1 MNEWEYL
8 TFKEGINKYFNN
20 YKIIKEI
27 NNNISGSNYVA
38 ENIETNQLVFI
49 KIYSK
54 KFINKNVNYI
64 ELINNQIKNLKVLY
78 HTNIIQLYEYF
89 ESNDNIYLI
98 FEYFENS
105 ISLENFIKNQNNN
118 KINIQIINEI
128 FIQILSALLFMHNL
142 KICHRN
148 LELKNILINPNNFK
162 IKIINFKYSLKYTEN
177 KNLTEKIG
185 KFFYASPEIINNL
198 EYNPEKNDVYS
209 FGIILCLLLNGN
221 LNEINIKKIKFI
233 NQNFYCLLEKI
244 LEEKQENRFN
254 LNDIKN
260 MFFQNNKNI
269 IINGLNIFY
278 IKYPIDNKILKICEK
293 LNYNIENIKN
303 DLLKNKFNKNTS
315 IYKILVKKINSLNFQ
330 SISDFQSEFFFDYIN
345 NINNYFVEPKNYF
358 LFLNNNDDIINNIK
372 SKIITTEKYV
382 YNSLKIIEEK
392 YINFI
397 KNLEEK
403 NKNIENEMKNKIE
416 NDLINNSNKKQK
428 KFLEIDIPL
437 NTESSINQNTPTVNN
452 KNSPSFSNYFTN
464 ESNNSYQT
472 VFTDNNLIINNKSFL
487 YNHNN
492 NNNNERIN
500 TIENYYPKINPFDFN
515 EKNKNFPKTNKKNV
529 FAFQTKKNNNLIL
542 NKNMLKKQKHNKFYD
557 KIKDI
562 DNEFNFSINM
572 DESVLSVDKSRRSEY
587 SNVMDDFINKQI
599 QKETIEK
606 FYNNNNNNLFNN
618 NNLLNEKEI
627 EKIKKEI
634 EDKIR
639 KEEEEKINKEIE
651 KIRKIEE
658 EKIRKEIYEKIKKEE
673 EEKIKKIKEE
683 NEIKNNLELIN
694 IQKEEEIKKLKKLE
708 EIQKQKIEEEKK
720 LQELENKIKNKK
732 NKENFYSIE
741 NFSINNLN
749 NNNNNNNQIKNISQ
763 KNLENKINFLENEN
777 IKINNKI
784 ENFNLEISHSIS
796 ILLKKSNLTK
806 TEKNKIKLIEKESI
820 NNLIKLEEENEHQNF
835 NFLKDNKKIENT
847 NNFNISN
854 SLSKS
859 KKTLS
864 NNNSTLSLLEKN
876 NFYKTHSQPKLK
888 ITNFKD
894 LKNKNN
900 QKKTKK
906 INNNNKRNFNENS
919 INLEKENISNN
930 TNIILNNK
938 IKLKKKKIFDD
949 DEDLMIKLEIK
960 KEKKRQINQEKL
972 LKVNKKLLKNLKEKE
987 ENYYNNFDKLNYS
1000 TIKNTSLEINKH
1012 LKNSINKLK
1021 SEMIKEFKDKNINN
1035 YNNENFYNKNTID
1048 KFFKE
1053 NLMKKKIFF
1062 NKKKSYDDLKN
1073 YSSNIKINNQKHLL
1087 HNNSSL
1093 PNLSI
1098 DNNNNNNSINNDL
1111 IEYNL
1116 ITFANNKDSES
1127 PTKNNNNFKT
1137 INVYDTIEINNN
1149 NNNKKK
1155 KINNKIKEINI
1166 INLSLLSF
1174 KNLNESI
1181 KDLKNKIKKKNIQI
1195 INNNNN
1201 NNLFKCCKLS
1211 LYFDIEIC
1219 EIEKNIYYY
1228 LFKFKNGN
1236 KKQRENFIKTFFL

>member
-27 NNNISGSNYVA
+27 NNNISGSNYIA

-54 KFINKNVNYI
+54 SFINKNVNYI
-64 ELINNQIKNLKVLY
+64 ELINNQIQNLKVLY

-89 ESNDNIYLI
+89 ESNNNIYLI

-118 KINIQIINEI
+118 KINIQIIYEI
-128 FIQILSALLFMHNL
+128 FIQIFSALLFMHNL
-142 KICHRN
+142 NICHRN
-148 LELKNILINPNNFK
+148 LELKNILINQNNFK

-209 FGIILCLLLNGN
+209 LGIILYLLLNGN

-260 MFFQNNKNI
+260 MLIQNNKNNI

-293 LNYNIENIKN
+293 LNYNIENVKN

-315 IYKILVKKINSLNFQ
+315 IYKILVKKINSLNYQ
-330 SISDFQSEFFFDYIN
+330 SISDFQSEFFFNYIN

-358 LFLNNNDDIINNIK
+358 LFLNNNENIINNIK
-372 SKIITTEKYV
+372 SKILTTEKYV

-416 NDLINNSNKKQK
+416 NDLNSSKKK

-464 ESNNSYQT
+464 ESNNSYQQ
-472 VFTDNNLIINNKSFL
+472 VFTDNNLIIKNKSFL
-487 YNHNN
+487 F

-515 EKNKNFPKTNKKNV
+515 DKNFPKTNKKNV

-542 NKNMLKKQKHNKFYD
+542 NKNMLKKQKKQNKFYD

-572 DESVLSVDKSRRSEY
+572 DESILSVDKSRRSEF

-606 FYNNNNNNLFNN
+606 FYNNNNLFNN
-618 NNLLNEKEI
+618 NNLNEKDI

-683 NEIKNNLELIN
+683 NDNNLELLN
-694 IQKEEEIKKLKKLE
+694 IQKEDEIKKLKKLE

-741 NFSINNLN
+741 NFSINDLN
-749 NNNNNNNQIKNISQ
+749 NNNNQNIKNISQ
-763 KNLENKINFLENEN
+763 KNLENKIKFIENEN
-777 IKINNKI
+777 IKINNKN
-784 ENFNLEISHSIS
+784 ENFNSLEISHSIS
-796 ILLKKSNLTK
+796 IILKKSNFSNK
-806 TEKNKIKLIEKESI
+806 TEKNKLKLIEKESI
-820 NNLIKLEEENEHQNF
+820 NNLIKLEEENEYQNF
-835 NFLKDNKKIENT
+835 NILKDNKKIENI

-854 SLSKS
+854 SKS

-864 NNNSTLSLLEKN
+864 NSNNNSTLSLIEKN

-888 ITNFKD
+888 ITNFK
-894 LKNKNN
+894 
-900 QKKTKK
+900 
-906 INNNNKRNFNENS
+906 EN
-919 INLEKENISNN
+919 
-930 TNIILNNK
+930 
-938 IKLKKKKIFDD
+938 
-949 DEDLMIKLEIK
+949 
-960 KEKKRQINQEKL
+960 
-972 LKVNKKLLKNLKEKE
+972 
-987 ENYYNNFDKLNYS
+987 
-1000 TIKNTSLEINKH
+1000 
-1012 LKNSINKLK
+1012 
-1021 SEMIKEFKDKNINN
+1021 
-1035 YNNENFYNKNTID
+1035 
-1048 KFFKE
+1048 
-1053 NLMKKKIFF
+1053 
-1062 NKKKSYDDLKN
+1062 
-1073 YSSNIKINNQKHLL
+1073 
-1087 HNNSSL
+1087 
-1093 PNLSI
+1093 
-1098 DNNNNNNSINNDL
+1098 
-1111 IEYNL
+1111 
-1116 ITFANNKDSES
+1116 
-1127 PTKNNNNFKT
+1127 
-1137 INVYDTIEINNN
+1137 
-1149 NNNKKK
+1149 
-1155 KINNKIKEINI
+1155 
-1166 INLSLLSF
+1166 
-1174 KNLNESI
+1174 
-1181 KDLKNKIKKKNIQI
+1181 KNKISKKK
-1195 INNNNN
+1195 
-1201 NNLFKCCKLS
+1201 
-1211 LYFDIEIC
+1211 
-1219 EIEKNIYYY
+1219 
-1228 LFKFKNGN
+1228 
-1236 KKQRENFIKTFFL
+1236 